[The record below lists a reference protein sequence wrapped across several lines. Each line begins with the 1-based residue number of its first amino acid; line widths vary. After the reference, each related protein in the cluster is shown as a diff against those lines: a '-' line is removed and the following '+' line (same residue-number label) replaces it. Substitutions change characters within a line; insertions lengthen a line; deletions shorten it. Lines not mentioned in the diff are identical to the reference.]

1 MVAKLIRHELRA
13 TARMMGFLYLA
24 AVVITGAE
32 MIGFYAGQPVV
43 GVIFML
49 ISYLHMMVLGVM
61 TIVIV
66 VRRFHSNLFGDQG
79 YLTMCL
85 PVKPSSLVFSKLLV
99 ALIWMIL
106 DVVFSL
112 FSIFFMVSSAAGIEG
127 LSVWQTMN
135 QTFQEMG
142 YPTLDVWLRLSPILA
157 FSELIALLFF
167 ISLIYFSIAV
177 ANTGRFH
184 RHNVLAGFL
193 IFCGCYLAGFLADLA
208 GTFLVPLGLRA
219 GEDGIFIILQGAS
232 LESLGSGVI
241 QFGIFPFLFDI
252 FLTAALLWG
261 TCVVIRR
268 HLSLK

>member
-142 YPTLDVWLRLSPILA
+142 CMVAPFPHSGFQRADSAPFFHLPH
-157 FSELIALLFF
+157 LLF
-167 ISLIYFSIAV
+167 Y
-177 ANTGRFH
+177 RC
-184 RHNVLAGFL
+184 RQ
-193 IFCGCYLAGFLADLA
+193 YRK
-208 GTFLVPLGLRA
+208 VPQA
-219 GEDGIFIILQGAS
+219 
-232 LESLGSGVI
+232 
-241 QFGIFPFLFDI
+241 
-252 FLTAALLWG
+252 
-261 TCVVIRR
+261 
-268 HLSLK
+268 